1 MALLVLDRVIDRAT
15 ALIFQERVDYYVFY
29 YRPMFQRK
37 QFFWL
42 IFLAILVSIFINYLI
57 FHTVNILK
65 HVVIFLLL
73 IVIIYVMILLLTLF
87 DSLVLK
93 DIDRRLHFY
102 QLENDFIQVFSL
114 GIFFPF
120 IYVAF
125 ILKYLL
131 EIFKY
136 PSQGIYVF
144 KSFGGLTGLLS
155 LSIGLI
161 MYF

>member
-1 MALLVLDRVIDRAT
+1 
-15 ALIFQERVDYYVFY
+15 
-29 YRPMFQRK
+29 
-37 QFFWL
+37 
-42 IFLAILVSIFINYLI
+42 
-57 FHTVNILK
+57 
-65 HVVIFLLL
+65 
-73 IVIIYVMILLLTLF
+73 MIWLLTLF
-87 DSLVLK
+87 DYLVLK

-102 QLENDFIQVFSL
+102 QLENDFIQIFSL

-125 ILKYLL
+125 VLRFFL

-144 KSFGGLTGLLS
+144 KSFAGLTGLLA

-161 MYF
+161 MFFL